1 MQEDGRG
8 GRGPRLAPL
17 GSHEP
22 GLNITGRAIDPR
34 CVEQSAPVSGILS
47 DLLTA
52 VPADLAAAL
61 GGPPAPVIT
70 LYP

>member
-1 MQEDGRG
+1 
-8 GRGPRLAPL
+8 
-17 GSHEP
+17 
-22 GLNITGRAIDPR
+22 LNITGRAIDPR